1 MDDVNINEIEP
12 HVEEVEMTVD
22 ENEESTK
29 WIKLS
34 WIDKQNVDNKTRQT
48 LDVQKNENSNVQN
61 NVDV

>member
-22 ENEESTK
+22 ENK

-34 WIDKQNVDNKTRQT
+34 WIGKQNGNNETCQS
-48 LDVQKNENSNVQN
+48 LNGQKDENSNVQN